1 MQNHFV
7 HQVVFEAL
15 SPSFL
20 ALGPENAQRAGRQLN
35 GPAASFI
42 LDADSRL
49 VIRSHRLCQRPE
61 QDIPAGDRRERFQRM
76 VPLRART
83 DAG

>member
-1 MQNHFV
+1 
-7 HQVVFEAL
+7 
-15 SPSFL
+15 
-20 ALGPENAQRAGRQLN
+20 
-35 GPAASFI
+35 
-42 LDADSRL
+42 